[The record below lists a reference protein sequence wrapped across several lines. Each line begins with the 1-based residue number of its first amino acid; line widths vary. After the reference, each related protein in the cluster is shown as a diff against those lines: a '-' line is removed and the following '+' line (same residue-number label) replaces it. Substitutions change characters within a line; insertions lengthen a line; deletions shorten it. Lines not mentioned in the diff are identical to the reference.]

1 LVEKIDKDDFSKKYF
16 IGISKDRNGDYNLLT
31 SEGNYKVEIG
41 DLDNIDFKVK
51 GFKAFVEK
59 YLVYQDPE
67 KYSMVSIKYQNQIVT
82 TLNPNYKENDSI
94 LKAAK

>member
-1 LVEKIDKDDFSKKYF
+1 LIKTISVKNFYRNFK
-16 IGISKDRNGDYNLLT
+16 SKDSYNLLT

-59 YLVYQDPE
+59 YLVYQDP
-67 KYSMVSIKYQNQIVT
+67 QNTVWF
-82 TLNPNYKENDSI
+82 L
-94 LKAAK
+94 